1 MAKEQA
7 TLTVEEI
14 EERMSDIQSYY
25 LKLSRDNGDHAMVKH
40 WQEKLRQYEL
50 MLIFLKNS
58 QR

>member
-1 MAKEQA
+1 MPKEQA
-7 TLTVEEI
+7 TQTVEEI

-50 MLIFLKNS
+50 ILAFLKNS

>member
-25 LKLSRDNGDHAMVKH
+25 LKLSRDYGDHTMVKH

-50 MLIFLKNS
+50 MLEFLKNS